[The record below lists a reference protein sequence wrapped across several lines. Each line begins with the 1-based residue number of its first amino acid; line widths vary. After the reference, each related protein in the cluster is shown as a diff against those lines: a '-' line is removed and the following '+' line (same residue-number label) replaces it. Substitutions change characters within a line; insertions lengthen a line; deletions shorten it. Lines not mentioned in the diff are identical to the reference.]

1 MQKVLN
7 QEEIDALFQRA
18 RGQKAGVAATTQQLV
33 TACEFTAGQ
42 ITKEQLRLVTGLHE
56 AFARNLTHGLGAYLR
71 VGLEIAVVSVE
82 QIPYGEF
89 LRRVPDPSY
98 FSSFKINELEG
109 EGLINMELPVA
120 YPILDLLL
128 GGRGRPETNVR
139 GLTEIEQDILAG
151 IMSMIIR
158 ELTTCWTAIGLSFA
172 FNQQQKAEEVS
183 EMILTDE
190 RVMTVSFEVR
200 LPEVQAMLNVV
211 FPLAV
216 SSLIQRN
223 HNKGQ
228 GKRQSN
234 SPSREQVRR
243 RMMFCPFPVE
253 LDLPKM
259 SVPAR
264 ELLEMKIGSVL
275 MLPHKAQEPVSL
287 RVAGA
292 PLFAAFPV
300 ARNASRAGYIHK
312 VTCGPTPNG
321 GGDHE

>member
-1 MQKVLN
+1 MVKVLN
-7 QEEIDALFQRA
+7 QDEIDALFQRA
-18 RGQKAGVAATTQQLV
+18 RNQKAGSTPNQQLV
-33 TACEFTAGQ
+33 TACEFTSGQ

-56 AFARNLTHGLGAYLR
+56 TFARNLTHGLGAYLR

-89 LRRVPDPSY
+89 LRRVPEPSY

-139 GLTEIEQDILAG
+139 GLTEIEQNILAG
-151 IMSMIIR
+151 IMIMVVH
-158 ELTTCWTAIGLSFA
+158 ELTACWSSIGLSFA
-172 FNQQQKAEEVS
+172 FDQNGNEVS
-183 EMILTDE
+183 DMISADE

-200 LPEVQAMLNVV
+200 LPEVQAMLNIV

-223 HNKGQ
+223 QNKGP
-228 GKRQSN
+228 GRRQSN
-234 SPSREQVRR
+234 SPSRELLRR
-243 RMMFCPFPVE
+243 RMMLCEFPVE
-253 LDLPKM
+253 LGLPRVK
-259 SVPAR
+259 VPAR
-264 ELLEMKIGSVL
+264 ELIEMKVGSVL

-287 RVAGA
+287 KVAGTS
-292 PLFAAFPV
+292 LFSAYPV
-300 ARNASRAGYIHK
+300 ARNESRAGYIHK
-312 VTCGPTPNG
+312 VTCGQHQNG
-321 GGDHE
+321 GGDHAE